1 MKIQVYICTMSVI
14 ERTLEKTVKML
25 KKQFPI
31 VAITGPRQAGKT
43 TLLKNAFEN
52 YRYISLEN
60 PDNRYYA
67 ETNPN
72 AFLKEYDQYVIF
84 DEVQRVP
91 SLFSYLQTLVD
102 DSGIM
107 GQFILSGSQNFQL
120 MENITQS
127 LAGRVAICRLFPF
140 DHQELKKA
148 KLISEHWTETAWR
161 GCYPAI
167 YDRKIKPTTY
177 YANYIE
183 TYVQR
188 DISDL
193 LKISDMRL
201 FKNFISLC
209 AMRVGQVLNMNNL
222 AKECG
227 ITQPTAKSWLSVL
240 ETSYILFMLPPYYKN
255 YKKRIIK
262 SPKLYFYDT
271 GLLCNLL
278 GIKNELG
285 LRKYA
290 QAGSLFENFV
300 MAEKIKRSEHLYEKN
315 EYWYWRDSNGNE
327 IDLLHIDNGQ
337 LVATEIKSTETILP
351 NLFNALNKFEGIVGD
366 EKIKKELIY
375 GGNKNQKRLNVS
387 IASWTSI

>member
-1 MKIQVYICTMSVI
+1 MTA
-14 ERTLEKTVKML
+14 VKRDITKNVNEL

-31 VAITGPRQAGKT
+31 VAITGPRQSGKT
-43 TLLKNAFEN
+43 TFLRDTFKK

-67 ETNPN
+67 ITNPN
-72 AFLKEYDQYVIF
+72 AFLKEYDKYVII

-91 SLFSYLQTLVD
+91 ALFSYLQTIVD

-107 GQFILSGSQNFQL
+107 GQYILLGSQNFQL
-120 MENITQS
+120 MENISQS

-140 DHQELKKA
+140 DHYELKREKFIGA
-148 KLISEHWTETAWR
+148 SWSETAWR

-188 DISDL
+188 DISEL
-193 LKISDMRL
+193 INITEMRL
-201 FKNFISLC
+201 FKNFIALC
-209 AMRVGQVLNMNNL
+209 AMRVGQILNLNSI

-227 ITQPTAKSWLSVL
+227 ISQPTAKSWLSVL
-240 ETSYILFMLPPYYKN
+240 ETSYILFLLPPYFKN

-278 GIKNELG
+278 GIKNEEG
-285 LRKYA
+285 LKKYA
-290 QAGSLFENFV
+290 EKGSLFENFIIS
-300 MAEKIKRSEHLYEKN
+300 EKIKRSEHIYDKT
-315 EYWYWRDSNGNE
+315 EYWFWRDSNGNE
-327 IDLLHIDNGQ
+327 VDLLHIENGQ
-337 LVATEIKSTETILP
+337 LIATEIKSTETILP
-351 NLFNALNKFEGIVGD
+351 NLFNGLNKFESIVGD
-366 EKIKKELIY
+366 EKIGKELIY
-375 GGNKNQKRLNVS
+375 GGDKNQSRINVT
-387 IASWTSI
+387 IHSWMNI